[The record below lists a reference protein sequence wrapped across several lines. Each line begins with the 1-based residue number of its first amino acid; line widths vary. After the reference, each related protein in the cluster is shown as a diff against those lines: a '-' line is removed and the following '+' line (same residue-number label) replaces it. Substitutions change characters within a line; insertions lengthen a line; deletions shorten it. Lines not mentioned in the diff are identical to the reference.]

1 MLFFWTCSLCIP
13 LTCNFWRRLVPLK
26 QNLYNLMYILLEVFL
41 RNPVPHHPPIQVFW
55 CIVFTITA
63 IVTTM
68 IIMVVVIIAVIIS
81 WGRQSLQ
88 DGLVVKD
95 DASNDD
101 LASLIW
107 SVPETVY
114 NKLCFLLSFLY

>member
-1 MLFFWTCSLCIP
+1 
-13 LTCNFWRRLVPLK
+13 
-26 QNLYNLMYILLEVFL
+26 MYIPLEVFL
-41 RNPVPHHPPIQVFW
+41 CNPVPHHPPIQVFW
-55 CIVFTITA
+55 CIVFIITA

-68 IIMVVVIIAVIIS
+68 IIIMIIMVAVIIAVIIS

-114 NKLCFLLSFLY
+114 NKLGFLLSFLY

>member
-1 MLFFWTCSLCIP
+1 
-13 LTCNFWRRLVPLK
+13 
-26 QNLYNLMYILLEVFL
+26 MYIPLEVFL
-41 RNPVPHHPPIQVFW
+41 CNPVPHHPPIQVFW
-55 CIVFTITA
+55 CIVFIITA

-68 IIMVVVIIAVIIS
+68 IIIMVAVIVS

-114 NKLCFLLSFLY
+114 NKLGFLLSFLY

>member
-1 MLFFWTCSLCIP
+1 MFI
-13 LTCNFWRRLVPLK
+13 
-26 QNLYNLMYILLEVFL
+26 
-41 RNPVPHHPPIQVFW
+41 
-55 CIVFTITA
+55 ITA

-68 IIMVVVIIAVIIS
+68 IIIIIMVAVIIAFIIS

-114 NKLCFLLSFLY
+114 NKLGFLLFLF